1 MLEVLLFI
9 IPLSLPPP
17 PVENDDVLPDIV
29 VRLSLMC
36 LVNQGW
42 LNISGIVILV
52 DALISS
58 SLRIKSRQSIL
69 ISSADL

>member
-17 PVENDDVLPDIV
+17 PVEKDDVLPDIV